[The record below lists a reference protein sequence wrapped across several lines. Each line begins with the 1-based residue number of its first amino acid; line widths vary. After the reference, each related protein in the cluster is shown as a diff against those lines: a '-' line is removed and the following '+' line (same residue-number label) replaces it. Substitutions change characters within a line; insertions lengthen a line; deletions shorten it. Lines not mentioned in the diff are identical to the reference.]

1 MKRYIIP
8 PSLKSSFEEDPV
20 LKQIRQQGEEK
31 KMPEVSFYQA
41 VVLALLEQRNYF
53 MVETFR
59 YAQQHG
65 QLPPLEN
72 NGNETATTEEAL
84 EAEAEVP
91 EEEKGFELKVLPPA
105 TEQPR
110 VKFSKTYSDDIQS

>member
-72 NGNETATTEEAL
+72 NENESVTI
-84 EAEAEVP
+84 EAEEEVP
-91 EEEKGFELKVLPPA
+91 KEKSDFELKVLPPA